1 MKTLSDTPAL
11 NVPRYSVTESPEAAT
26 VRIELPGV
34 AKEAIQLSFKDRA
47 LHLRAQRTGMPENVK
62 VVHRE
67 LPTADYGLTLKV
79 ANRLDGDNVQA
90 RHEDGVLTLT
100 FPVAA
105 SAQPRTIA
113 IN

>member
-1 MKTLSDTPAL
+1 MKTLSNTPAL
-11 NVPRYSVTESPEAAT
+11 NVPRYSVSESPDAAT

-34 AKEAIQLSFKDRA
+34 AKEAIELSFKDQA
-47 LHLRAQRTGMPENVK
+47 LQLRARRSTLPENFK
-62 VVHRE
+62 VLHRE

-79 ANRLDGDNVQA
+79 ANRLDGENVQA